1 MPLQLFAPRAREKV
15 QTLVDPSLER
25 PDPETFSWV
34 APSMAPEHEPPLL
47 EAVANLYERMEL
59 EKAAPDPVP

>member
-1 MPLQLFAPRAREKV
+1 
-15 QTLVDPSLER
+15 
-25 PDPETFSWV
+25 
-34 APSMAPEHEPPLL
+34 MAPEHEPPLL